1 MCWGILAERP
11 QISIDHMCPL
21 NVYFIIS
28 LWEIGNNLECK
39 CMFQADP
46 IDETSCFIQQAS
58 DWLFAL

>member
-1 MCWGILAERP
+1 
-11 QISIDHMCPL
+11 MCPL